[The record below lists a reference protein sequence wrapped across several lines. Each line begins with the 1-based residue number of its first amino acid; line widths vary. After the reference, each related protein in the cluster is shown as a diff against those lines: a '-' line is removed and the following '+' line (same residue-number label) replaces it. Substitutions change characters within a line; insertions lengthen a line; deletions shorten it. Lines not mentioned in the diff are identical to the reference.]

1 MEARVDINRRHDV
14 EAELHRMEFVIKLD
28 TGREITV
35 TMTAED
41 FLLAMTGRSE
51 LPAQVRTRNVTISA
65 TEKKTKPKKA

>member
-1 MEARVDINRRHDV
+1 MEARIDINRRHDV

-35 TMTAED
+35 NMTAED

-65 TEKKTKPKKA
+65 TERKTKAKKA